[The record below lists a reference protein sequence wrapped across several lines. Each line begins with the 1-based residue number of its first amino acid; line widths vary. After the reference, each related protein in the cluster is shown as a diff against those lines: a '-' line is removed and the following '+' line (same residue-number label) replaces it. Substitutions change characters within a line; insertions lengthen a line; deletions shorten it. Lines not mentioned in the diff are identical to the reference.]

1 MMMKRDNSGKSYLL
15 STLTKTLKKKLF
27 LRHGVQSE
35 NKEIITKTVVYA
47 WIYFMSYDIFSAL

>member
-47 WIYFMSYDIFSAL
+47 